1 VIDRPHQEGAARI
14 AAAVRARAVSATEL
28 ARDALA
34 RIERHDRWVNAYTD
48 VTRDRALADAAAV
61 DAAVAAGHDP
71 GPLAGVPFAAKNLF
85 DIAGLVTRA
94 GSLIER
100 DKPPAGADAWC
111 VDRLRAA
118 GGVCLGALNMD
129 EYAYGFTTE
138 NPHDGPTRNPHD
150 TAVARS
156 AGGSSGGSGAALA
169 AGLATL
175 TLGTDTNGSIR
186 VPASVC
192 GVWGLK
198 PTYGRL
204 SRRGCFPFVS
214 SLDHVGPLARG
225 VADLAAA
232 YNALLGRDP
241 ADPAQA
247 DQPPQPVAIDP
258 DWQGVR
264 VARLGGHFAAN
275 GQPEA
280 QHAADAVAR
289 ALGGQAVI
297 DLPDAEAAR
306 AAAFLITGAEGGAF
320 HLPSLRTR
328 PDDFGPLAR
337 DRLRAGALIPAAW
350 VVHAQKLRRVFR
362 DQARA
367 VFRDHDILVAP
378 ATPAS
383 AQPIGTEWLE
393 VGGQRIKLRPSF
405 GVFTQPISCIGLP
418 VIAAPVRPAAGAMPI
433 GVQLIAAPW
442 REDLLFQAAAALER
456 AGLCAAPLAE
466 GYA

>member
-1 VIDRPHQEGAARI
+1 VTDRAHLASAGRL
-14 AAAVRARAVSATEL
+14 AAAVRAREVSASDI
-28 ARDALA
+28 AAAALA
-34 RIERHDRWVNAYTD
+34 RIDAQDGWTGAYTD
-48 VTRDRALADAAAV
+48 ITRARALADAAAV
-61 DAAVAAGHDP
+61 DAVLAAGGDP

-85 DIAGLVTRA
+85 DIEGVVTRA

-100 DKPPAGADAWC
+100 ERPPAAADAWC
-111 VDRLRAA
+111 VAQLRAA
-118 GGVCLGALNMD
+118 GAVCLGALNMD

-138 NPHDGPTRNPHD
+138 NPHDGPVRNPHD
-150 TAVARS
+150 TKTARS

-198 PTYGRL
+198 PTYGRV
-204 SRRGCFPFVS
+204 SRSGCFPFVA

-225 VADLAAA
+225 VADLALA

-241 ADPAQA
+241 ADPAQSDRPA
-247 DQPPQPVAIDP
+247 LPVTLDP
-258 DWQGVR
+258 DWRGAR

-275 GQPEA
+275 GRPEA
-280 QHAADAVAR
+280 QAAADAVAQ
-289 ALGGQAVI
+289 ALGATEVV

-306 AAAFLITGAEGGAF
+306 AAAFLVTGAEGGAL

-337 DRLRAGALIPAAW
+337 DRLRAGAMIPAAW
-350 VVHAQKLRRVFR
+350 VVQAQKLRRFFHA
-362 DQARA
+362 QALA
-367 VFRDHDILVAP
+367 AFSAHDILVAP
-378 ATPAS
+378 ATPAC

-393 VGGQRIKLRPSF
+393 VAGGRVKLRPSF
-405 GVFTQPISCIGLP
+405 GVYTQPISCIGLP
-418 VIAAPVRPAAGAMPI
+418 VIAAPVLPAAGSLPI

-442 REDLLFQAAAALER
+442 NENLLFQAAAALER
-456 AGLCAAPLAE
+456 AGICAAPVASA
-466 GYA
+466 YA

>member
-1 VIDRPHQEGAARI
+1 
-14 AAAVRARAVSATEL
+14 
-28 ARDALA
+28 
-34 RIERHDRWVNAYTD
+34 
-48 VTRDRALADAAAV
+48 
-61 DAAVAAGHDP
+61 
-71 GPLAGVPFAAKNLF
+71 
-85 DIAGLVTRA
+85 
-94 GSLIER
+94 
-100 DKPPAGADAWC
+100 
-111 VDRLRAA
+111 
-118 GGVCLGALNMD
+118 
-129 EYAYGFTTE
+129 
-138 NPHDGPTRNPHD
+138 
-150 TAVARS
+150 
-156 AGGSSGGSGAALA
+156 
-169 AGLATL
+169 
-175 TLGTDTNGSIR
+175 
-186 VPASVC
+186 
-192 GVWGLK
+192 VWGLK

-204 SRRGCFPFVS
+204 SRRGCFPFVA

-232 YNALLGRDP
+232 YNALLGHDP

-258 DWQGVR
+258 DWTGAR
-264 VARLGGHFAAN
+264 VARLGGYFAAN

-280 QHAADAVAR
+280 QQAADAVAR
-289 ALGGQAVI
+289 ALGAQAVI

-383 AQPIGTEWLE
+383 AQPIGTEWLDVE
-393 VGGQRIKLRPSF
+393 GQRIKLRPSF

-456 AGLCAAPLAE
+456 AGLCAAPIAE

>member
-1 VIDRPHQEGAARI
+1 
-14 AAAVRARAVSATEL
+14 
-28 ARDALA
+28 
-34 RIERHDRWVNAYTD
+34 
-48 VTRDRALADAAAV
+48 
-61 DAAVAAGHDP
+61 
-71 GPLAGVPFAAKNLF
+71 
-85 DIAGLVTRA
+85 
-94 GSLIER
+94 
-100 DKPPAGADAWC
+100 
-111 VDRLRAA
+111 
-118 GGVCLGALNMD
+118 
-129 EYAYGFTTE
+129 
-138 NPHDGPTRNPHD
+138 
-150 TAVARS
+150 
-156 AGGSSGGSGAALA
+156 
-169 AGLATL
+169 
-175 TLGTDTNGSIR
+175 
-186 VPASVC
+186 VC

-258 DWQGVR
+258 DWQGAR
-264 VARLGGHFAAN
+264 IARLGGHFAAN
-275 GQPEA
+275 GHAEA
-280 QHAADAVAR
+280 QIAADAVAR
-289 ALGGQAVI
+289 ALGGRAVI

-306 AAAFLITGAEGGAF
+306 AAAFLITGAEGGAL
-320 HLPSLRTR
+320 HLPSLRAR

-362 DQARA
+362 DQLAA

-383 AQPIGTEWLE
+383 AQPIGTEWLDIE
-393 VGGQRIKLRPSF
+393 GRRIKLRPSF
-405 GVFTQPISCIGLP
+405 GVYTQPISCIGLP

-442 REDLLFQAAAALER
+442 REDLLFQAAAALEH